1 MHEAPK
7 IDIPH
12 CENILASISHF
23 CDNMD
28 VMKKAVVFTK
38 YAIEYLNAIPLDARR
53 KIVAIAKILEEEGRL
68 VAPYGEKVEGQK
80 GLFEIRAKDAD
91 GQYRV
96 FYVYADGEDIYL
108 LNGFTKKTQKTPLAE
123 IKKALKIKKEMG
135 L

>member
-1 MHEAPK
+1 M
-7 IDIPH
+7 
-12 CENILASISHF
+12 S
-23 CDNMD
+23 

-80 GLFEIRAKDAD
+80 GLFEIRTKDAI

-108 LNGFTKKTQKTPLAE
+108 LNGFTKKTQKTPPAE
-123 IKKALKIKKEMG
+123 IKKTLKIKKEMG